1 MKLRSL
7 IPLIAFLVLV
17 IFLAIGLT
25 RDPKKIPSPLI
36 GKPSPQFELPA
47 VLQPGQKVSQ
57 SDFLGKVVL
66 FNVWAS
72 WCVACR
78 QEHPLL
84 VEFAK
89 NHNTPVYGLNYK
101 DQRTDAIRWLQAF
114 GNPYISSAYDVTGT
128 AGIDWGVYGVPET
141 FLIDKKGII
150 RYKQIGPVTEDVIS
164 NEILP
169 LIRKL
174 EQES

>member
-1 MKLRSL
+1 MKLRAL
-7 IPLIAFLVLV
+7 IPLLAFIVLV
-17 IFLAIGLT
+17 ILLAIGLT

-36 GKPSPQFELPA
+36 GKPAPQFSLPA
-47 VLQPGQKVSQ
+47 VLQPQQQVATA
-57 SDFLGKVVL
+57 DFIGKVAL

-72 WCVACR
+72 WCAACR
-78 QEHPLL
+78 EEHPLL

-89 NHNTPVYGLNYK
+89 QYDTPIYGLNYK
-101 DQRTDAIRWLQAF
+101 DQRADAIRWLEVF
-114 GNPYISSAYDVTGT
+114 GNPYVNSAFDLQGT
-128 AGIDWGVYGVPET
+128 VGIDWGVYGVPET

-150 RYKQIGPVTEDVIS
+150 RFKQIGPITMDVLN

-169 LIRKL
+169 LIRQL

>member
-1 MKLRSL
+1 MKLRAL
-7 IPLIAFLVLV
+7 IPLLIFIVLV
-17 IFLAIGLT
+17 ILLAIGLT

-36 GKPSPQFELPA
+36 GKPAPQFELPA
-47 VLQPGQKVSQ
+47 VLQPEQKVASQ
-57 SDFLGKVVL
+57 DFVGKVAL

-84 VEFAK
+84 VKFAK
-89 NHNTPVYGLNYK
+89 QHKTPIYGLNYK
-101 DQRTDAIRWLQAF
+101 DKRSDAIRWLEAF
-114 GNPYISSAYDVTGT
+114 GNPYVSSAYDLSGT
-128 AGIDWGVYGVPET
+128 VGIDWGVYGVPET
-141 FLIDKKGII
+141 FLIDKQGII
-150 RYKQIGPVTEDVIS
+150 RFKQIGPVTEDVIS
-164 NEILP
+164 NELLP